1 MTRIT
6 VILAAVLSLAFTPLA
21 AQGNCFDA
29 DAWKDATVIDVALCL
44 VVTDVNA
51 RDEDGYTPLHRAAR
65 WTENPEVIIA
75 LLDAGADVNA
85 RHETGATPLHWAA
98 FWKENPEVLILLL
111 DAGADGTA
119 VNDDGETPFDRAKDN
134 EALAGT
140 DAYWA
145 LSDARFE

>member
-75 LLDAGADVNA
+75 LLDAGAD
-85 RHETGATPLHWAA
+85 
-98 FWKENPEVLILLL
+98 
-111 DAGADGTA
+111 GTA
-119 VNDDGETPFDRAKDN
+119 VNHDGETPFDLAQDN

-140 DAYWA
+140 EAYWA
-145 LSDARFE
+145 LNEARFE